1 MRTRVTPA
9 RLIPPGRIIEREL
22 EARGWAQSELATIMG
37 RPKQVINEIIHAKKR
52 ITPETALEL
61 GAAFDTPAEFWL
73 NLETN
78 YRLRISQKE
87 IDVSEIT
94 KRRVQHEQRFPT
106 VQP

>member
-78 YRLRISQKE
+78 YRLRLRQNE
-87 IDVSEIT
+87 IDISEIT

>member
-22 EARGWAQSELATIMG
+22 EARGWAQSELTAIMG

-52 ITPETALEL
+52 ITPETALEF

-78 YRLRISQKE
+78 YRLRISRTE
-87 IDVSEIT
+87 IDVTEIM
-94 KRRVQHEQRFPT
+94 KRRVLLEHQLSHTHQ
-106 VQP
+106 

>member
-1 MRTRVTPA
+1 MQTRVTPA

-22 EARGWAQSELATIMG
+22 TARGWAQSELATIMG

-61 GAAFDTPAEFWL
+61 GAAFNTPAKFWL

-78 YRLRISQKE
+78 YRLRISQQV
-87 IDVSEIT
+87 IDVSEIA
-94 KRRVQHEQRFPT
+94 KRRVEHEQRLPT
-106 VQP
+106 LQQ